1 MDKYKILVVDDEV
14 DIREIL
20 IFNLQN
26 EGYVVNSAESGEEA
40 LEILESEKY
49 DLVILD
55 IMMGGI
61 SGLKVADKLKTTIND
76 STSVIFLT
84 AKITEN
90 DMLTGFSL
98 GADDYMTKPFS
109 IKELTAR
116 VKAILK
122 RRASKQPLKTSNM
135 EIGGLVIEHEKQRV
149 FVNGEEISLTI
160 KEYEILCLLGVS
172 DERSLSRQEILDKVW
187 RDESYVL
194 DRTVDVH
201 ITRIRKKI
209 AAADV
214 TIINRSGYGYALK
227 TVSKQ

>member
-20 IFNLQN
+20 IFNLQD
-26 EGYVVNSAESGEEA
+26 EGYSVNSAQSGEEA

-49 DLVILD
+49 DLLILD
-55 IMMGGI
+55 VMMGGI
-61 SGLKVADKLKTTIND
+61 SGLKVADKLKSTINE

-116 VKAILK
+116 VKAVLK
-122 RRASKQPLKTSNM
+122 RRASKLQLKTKNM
-135 EIGGLVIEHEKQRV
+135 EIGGLVIELDKQRV
-149 FVNGEEISLTI
+149 FVNGQEISLTI
-160 KEYEILCLLGVS
+160 KEYEILCLLGHS

-209 AAADV
+209 AQADV
-214 TIINRSGYGYALK
+214 TIINRSGYGYTLK
-227 TVSKQ
+227 IASK

>member
-1 MDKYKILVVDDEV
+1 MNKYKILVVDDEV

-20 IFNLQN
+20 VFNLQN
-26 EGYVVNSAESGEEA
+26 EGYVLAEAESGERA
-40 LEILESEKY
+40 LEILAVEKF

-76 STSVIFLT
+76 ATSVIFLT

-122 RRASKQPLKTSNM
+122 RVATKAQTVSKNI
-135 EIGGLVIEHEKQRV
+135 EVGGLVIEQNSQRV
-149 FVNGEEISLTI
+149 FVSGQEMPMTI
-160 KEYEILCLLGVS
+160 KEYEILCLLALS
-172 DERSLSRQEILDKVW
+172 LDRSLSRQEILDKVW
-187 RDESYVL
+187 KDESYVL
-194 DRTVDVH
+194 ERTVDVH

-209 AAADV
+209 ADADV
-214 TIINRSGYGYALK
+214 TIVNRSGYGYALK
-227 TVSKQ
+227 ISDKY

>member
-1 MDKYKILVVDDEV
+1 MSKYKVLVVDDEV

-20 IFNLQN
+20 VFNLQN
-26 EGYVVNSAESGEEA
+26 EGYDLTSAQSGEEA
-40 LEILESEKY
+40 LEILSAEKY

-61 SGLKVADKLKTTIND
+61 SGLKVADKLKSTIND
-76 STSVIFLT
+76 TTSIIFLT

-122 RRASKQPLKTSNM
+122 RVPSKTQTVSNTI
-135 EIGGLVIEHEKQRV
+135 ELGGLTIEPSNQRV
-149 FVNGEEISLTI
+149 FVCNQEVPMTL
-160 KEYEILCLLGVS
+160 KEYEILCLLALS
-172 DERSLSRQEILDKVW
+172 LNRSLSRQEILDKIW

-194 DRTVDVH
+194 ERTVDVH

-209 AAADV
+209 AAAGV
-214 TIINRSGYGYALK
+214 TITNRSGYGYALK
-227 TVSKQ
+227 TSENL

>member
-20 IFNLQN
+20 IFNLQD
-26 EGYVVNSAESGEEA
+26 EGYIVNSAQSGEEA
-40 LEILESEKY
+40 LEILEREKY
-49 DLVILD
+49 DLLILD

-61 SGLKVADKLKTTIND
+61 SGLKVADKLKSTINET
-76 STSVIFLT
+76 TSIIFLT

-98 GADDYMTKPFS
+98 GAADYMTKPFS

-122 RRASKQPLKTSNM
+122 RRASKILPQTKKI
-135 EIGGLVIEHEKQRV
+135 EIGELLIELGNQRV

-160 KEYEILCLLGVS
+160 KEYEILCLLGLS
-172 DERSLSRQEILDKVW
+172 DERSLSRQEILEKVW
-187 RDESYVL
+187 REESYVL

-214 TIINRSGYGYALK
+214 TILNRSGYGYTLRIS
-227 TVSKQ
+227 SKL